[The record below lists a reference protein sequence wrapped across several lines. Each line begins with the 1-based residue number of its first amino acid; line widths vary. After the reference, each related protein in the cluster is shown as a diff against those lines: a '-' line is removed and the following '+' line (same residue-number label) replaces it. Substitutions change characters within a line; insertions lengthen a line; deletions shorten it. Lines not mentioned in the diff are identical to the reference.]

1 MPSSPT
7 STAKPGR
14 GKDGVPSRRN
24 GNGDAFQPVPTASQS
39 DGQSRPTY
47 EQIAQRAYE
56 IYEREGRQDGHELE
70 NWLKAEAELRTS
82 SFKTGRS

>member
-7 STAKPGR
+7 STAKSGR

-24 GNGDAFQPVPTASQS
+24 GTSDAFQPIPTGSQS

-56 IYEREGRQDGHELE
+56 IYEREGRQAGTELE
-70 NWLKAEAELRTS
+70 NWLKAEAELCAPNV
-82 SFKTGRS
+82 KAGRS